1 MGAAADIEPAPPEGV
16 RGRIAALLGA
26 ERSELPALAWSF
38 TYFFCL
44 LCAYYLIRPM
54 RDEMVVRF
62 GADRMQWIYTAVFLL
77 MLAVTPAY
85 GWLVSRWP
93 RRQFLPIVY
102 LFFIACLG
110 AFWLLFRYNGALAA
124 LVGAD
129 AGEFGRGSAAA
140 LAIWITVFN
149 LFVVSVFWSFM
160 SDIYEPAQ
168 SRRLF
173 ATIATGG
180 TLGAIVGP
188 IIARRLATTV
198 QVDTLLLISALFLSL
213 CLVCIGSLVPW
224 ARARELART
233 GRTREEPIGGS
244 VIAGARLIFQQPILR
259 RLALLML
266 LGVAV
271 GTTLYTRQIHLQSE
285 VAESSTRLAF
295 FANMD
300 LWINLVALAFQLG
313 VTRFLLTR
321 LGAGWL
327 LMVPAVVVIFGFGL
341 IYGHPTAMMVAIVQV
356 ATRGLSFGMLSPA
369 RETLYTRVDRE
380 ARYKAKNFID
390 TAVWRGGDLTT
401 QWAFVALAGLGLAT
415 PSYALIGI
423 GFAAVWFLIALSI
436 RRWESRQDAAGG
448 VRPE

>member
-62 GADRMQWIYTAVFLL
+62 GADRIQWIYSMVFVI

-85 GWLVSRWP
+85 GWLVARWP

-102 LFFIACLG
+102 LFFITCLG
-110 AFWLLFRYNGALAA
+110 AFWLLFHYNAALAA
-124 LVGAD
+124 AVGAD
-129 AGEFGRGSAAA
+129 AAAFGRGSAAA

-173 ATIATGG
+173 ATIYTGG
-180 TLGAIVGP
+180 TMGAIVGP

-198 QVDTLLLISALFLSL
+198 EVDVLLLISALFLSL
-213 CLVCIGSLVPW
+213 CLVCIGNLVPW
-224 ARARELART
+224 ARARELARS

-271 GTTLYTRQIHLQSE
+271 GSVLYNRQIHLQAQVE
-285 VAESSTRLAF
+285 ESAARLAF
-295 FANMD
+295 FANLD
-300 LWINLVALAFQLG
+300 LWINLLALAFQLG

-327 LMVPAVVVIFGFGL
+327 LMVPAVVVIVGFGL
-341 IYGHPTAMMVAIVQV
+341 IYGHPTAIMVAIVQV

-390 TAVWRGGDLTT
+390 TAVWRGGDLIT
-401 QWAFVALAGLGLAT
+401 QWSLVGLIGLGLAT
-415 PSYALIGI
+415 PALALIGI
-423 GFAAVWFLIALSI
+423 GLAVVWLLIALSI
-436 RRWESRQDAAGG
+436 RLWEQRQDRTG
-448 VRPE
+448 RQML